1 MPALRLFHNALA
13 CSTVRRVM
21 REQTIVA
28 WGDVPFVHFV
38 TAVYLDIVNDDAS
51 QTRAQAQASTADRET
66 ANDCGETPECWAWTG
81 AKDGGIV
88 RWSLNESAARR
99 VGNVGAVNHCSGH
112 DAAIVLLVRVGK
124 AVVSI
129 DEAGVMCTWDRF
141 TGLCLHKRAIGQKK
155 IKLFRKVSVK
165 VGEDDRLVLAL
176 ICEPHNLSLIHI

>member
-1 MPALRLFHNALA
+1 
-13 CSTVRRVM
+13 M

-112 DAAIVLLVRVGK
+112 DAAIVHGCDVDERGAVMREHISNLIVYVCGTEVGP
-124 AVVSI
+124 S
-129 DEAGVMCTWDRF
+129 
-141 TGLCLHKRAIGQKK
+141 
-155 IKLFRKVSVK
+155 
-165 VGEDDRLVLAL
+165 
-176 ICEPHNLSLIHI
+176 